1 MRYGVMVSLLLLIA
15 SGVCFA
21 DGDCPSRPATAQER
35 AAYAAV
41 RTAAVAAVPPAPR
54 NWLKKDQSDYK
65 SGELMPDCPGGAKD
79 APRQYRFQFKY
90 TYDRAVREQAA
101 KAAMENAIKGTPEQQ
116 SRLAALDRK
125 HEELIAARKQA
136 RRSGDQTGANRIKDQ
151 LKEVSA
157 EQNKVNEEI
166 RNAFEGRMKSGEMTK
181 TMYAGVPERS
191 EAEVTIHINKDR
203 EWIPKSAV
211 STNVAGAP
219 HSYWRSNDGGS
230 LVILLGTWDKGT
242 FRSTLARGT
251 VITKPQTMVAEIRA
265 ERQMAEKLAGEMKLD
280 LLKAQLK

>member
-1 MRYGVMVSLLLLIA
+1 MH
-15 SGVCFA
+15 
-21 DGDCPSRPATAQER
+21 
-35 AAYAAV
+35 
-41 RTAAVAAVPPAPR
+41 TAAVAAVPSAPR
-54 NWLKKDQSDYK
+54 NWLKKDQSDPK

-101 KAAMENAIKGTPEQQ
+101 KAAVESALKGTPEQQ

-125 HEELIAARKQA
+125 HEELRAARKQA
-136 RRSGDQTGANRIKDQ
+136 RRSGDQTGVNRIKDQ

-157 EQNKVNEEI
+157 ERNKVNEEI
-166 RNAFEGRMKSGEMTK
+166 RNALEGRMKSGEMTK
-181 TMYAGVPERS
+181 TMYAGVPERP
-191 EAEVTIHINKDR
+191 EAEVTIHINQDR

-211 STNVAGAP
+211 SINIAGTP

-230 LVILLGTWDKGT
+230 LVILLGTWDTGT
-242 FRSTLARGT
+242 FRSTLARST
-251 VITKPQTMVAEIRA
+251 VITKPQTVVAEIRA

-280 LLKAQLK
+280 ILKAQLR